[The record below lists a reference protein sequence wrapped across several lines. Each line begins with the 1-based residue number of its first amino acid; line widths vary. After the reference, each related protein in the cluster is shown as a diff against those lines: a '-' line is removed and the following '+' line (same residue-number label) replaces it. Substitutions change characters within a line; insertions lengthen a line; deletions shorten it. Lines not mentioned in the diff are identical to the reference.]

1 MGVGPAILVF
11 LLLTLA
17 WTLLPFIPGWRELV
31 RKSDAA
37 ALPMQR
43 RSEVDVRHFAQG
55 FRAYLERTLAGFL
68 EQSRSTGAAASGEL
82 AGGAAYLVVPGGD
95 AEVDIPADERAYC
108 TRLIVSAGDLRLPAA
123 CAHAAE
129 VYARGDL
136 TGGASSVYRAA
147 MADGALTLAAGSAS
161 LRWLHAGRALAAGE
175 GCRLC
180 GRASSDESVHLAP
193 GCSFERLHAPL
204 LTFGEA
210 APGPEP
216 AGKALPMAADAT
228 PLAEADVRGLV
239 DTQGGRWLVK
249 GDFEL
254 PAGRRLD
261 HDLVVDGAVI
271 LREGSHLLR
280 SLKSHGPFR
289 AERGVTVAGSIVGQR
304 DVAFGPG
311 CRIGGPIISEQALT
325 LGTGSVVGSPVAPT
339 TVSAR
344 DILIEP
350 GARCHG
356 TVWAHD
362 RGHVLVPA
370 APARERGVTP

>member
-37 ALPMQR
+37 ALPIQR

-55 FRAYLERTLAGFL
+55 FRAYLDRTLAVFL
-68 EQSRSTGAAASGEL
+68 ERSRSSGAAVSGEL
-82 AGGAAYLVVPGGD
+82 ADGTPYLVVPGSD
-95 AEVDIPADERAYC
+95 AEADIPADERAYC
-108 TRLIVSAGDLRLPAA
+108 TRLIVSTRDLRLPAD
-123 CAHAAE
+123 CVHAAE
-129 VYARGDL
+129 VYAGGDL
-136 TGGASSVYRAA
+136 AGGARSVYRAA

-161 LRWLHAGRALAAGE
+161 LRWLHAGRALTAGE

-180 GRASSDESVHLAP
+180 GRASSDESVRLAP

-204 LTFGEA
+204 LAFGDA
-210 APGPEP
+210 APGPGP
-216 AGKALPMAADAT
+216 AAIAPDLA
-228 PLAEADVRGLV
+228 PLAESDVRGLV
-239 DTQGGRWLVK
+239 DTAGGRWLVK

-254 PAGRRLD
+254 PPGRRLD
-261 HDLVVDGAVI
+261 HDLVVEGAVI
-271 LREGSHLLR
+271 LREGSHLQG
-280 SLKSHGPFR
+280 SLKSRGPFR
-289 AERGVTVAGSIVGQR
+289 AERGVTVAGSVVGQR

-311 CRIGGPIISEQALT
+311 CRVDGPIISEQT
-325 LGTGSVVGSPVAPT
+325 LMLGSGSVVGSAAAPT
-339 TVSAR
+339 TVSAL

-356 TVWAHD
+356 TVWAHR
-362 RGHVLVPA
+362 RGDVLVPV
-370 APARERGVTP
+370 APAQERGVTP